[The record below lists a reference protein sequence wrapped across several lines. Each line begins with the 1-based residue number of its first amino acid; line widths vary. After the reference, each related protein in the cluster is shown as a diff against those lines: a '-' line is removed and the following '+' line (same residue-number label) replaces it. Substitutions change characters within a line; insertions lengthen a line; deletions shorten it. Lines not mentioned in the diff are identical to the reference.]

1 MMSERGEEST
11 TNDLDE
17 RLNSNRKKL
26 VKVMKALRK

>member
-1 MMSERGEEST
+1 MMSKEEST
-11 TNDLDE
+11 SDLDE